1 MTYTIQDC
9 TPGTSWAA
17 RFRVTTW
24 LDHQGAPVS
33 SPKDLALGDTTD
45 TSIGEYTGLG
55 IINTRDLAKDLVQ
68 LVDTATQQE
77 FVVAVDDLWDID
89 RVEWRDA
96 EEA

>member
-1 MTYTIQDC
+1 
-9 TPGTSWAA
+9 
-17 RFRVTTW
+17 
-24 LDHQGAPVS
+24 VS